1 MVEILAAYSLSEI
14 LAILVAVALGVKGVI
29 SFYDWAVARLKQKF
43 GKEEKNEFKKNQL
56 EQRLALGNLKMKE
69 LEDTDKAL
77 DTKISEL
84 KTETDNKFNE
94 LMSKLNLLLASDRDA
109 IKAHIVEK
117 HHYFCYTKK
126 YIDDYSLDCLEKR
139 YEHYVAENGNSYVE
153 DLMEELRALPK
164 RPKQQ

>member
-1 MVEILAAYSLSEI
+1 MVEVLAAYSLSEI
-14 LAILVAVALGVKGVI
+14 LAILVAVALGIKGVI

-43 GKEEKNEFKKNQL
+43 GKETHAEFHKEQL
-56 EQRLALGNLKMKE
+56 EQRLALGNVKMKE
-69 LEDTDKAL
+69 LEETDKSL
-77 DTKISEL
+77 DTKIQNL

-94 LMSKLNLLLASDRDA
+94 LMGKLNLLLASDRDA

-139 YEHYVAENGNSYVE
+139 YEHYVAEKGNSYVE

-164 RPKQQ
+164 RPQK